1 MHYQV
6 FLGGIL
12 ARAANTDR
20 SDYMNWTVIGPML
33 NMRVIYPKNTEIQ
46 TQVITQKYQM

>member
-6 FLGGIL
+6 FLKFST
-12 ARAANTDR
+12 RAANTDR
-20 SDYMNWTVIGPML
+20 SDYMNWTNNWSNAQYEGDL
-33 NMRVIYPKNTEIQ
+33 SKNTEIQ